1 VRALSNADFIALL
14 AERGIRLVAEGERLT
29 IRSTLAPL
37 DPETLEEIR
46 ARKQEL
52 IAHLGAPSA
61 VRVAPEQRVAATSM
75 QQRIWWL
82 SGQETDAGDAYVIV
96 AAYRIRGALDI
107 SRWRTAIDAAMSRRD
122 VFVAR
127 FEQRQGQLYQYCGDT
142 PPLMGQIEAIAA
154 EDLPQLLERYARKPM
169 SPETGNL
176 VHHGLHRLAEHD
188 HVYVLACHHILMDG
202 RSLELFFDDV
212 AHAYAADRE
221 DRASHEHESVPQF
234 MDHLLA
240 EERHNRGRAAASV
253 EYWVERLRGARRG
266 SHLWAPVYEAGPDG
280 CFAAALPQPVA
291 QALLNHARTHSVSR
305 FSLLYAAYKALLRK
319 IGGNDFLIGH
329 PVANRHDENQHA
341 TVGCF
346 ANTVILRA
354 QIDPDQSFG
363 AFAAQV
369 QAESFAGLDHQSAPL
384 EQVAARLNEDGD
396 DTGDSRPF
404 HAFFALQQHRPP
416 RIEGL
421 RLERLVRL
429 PTRAKFAL
437 SLIAD
442 IAAGP
447 DPDATNEIVTLHWEY
462 SGDALSS
469 AAVQHLNDRF
479 TTLLEAALRSPGK
492 PLSQLPVFSERDRA
506 IAVRT
511 RAQPIDPAAEDDLV
525 SRFRAT
531 SRMHARRLA
540 LICGNRT
547 CDYSELDRSSDALAV
562 RLRDAGVVAGEYVGL
577 LMPSGIER
585 IVALVAILKAG
596 AAYVPLPADASPQR
610 QAELRECLGLSLF
623 IGAQGAVWAGL
634 RAFDPAQATLPPDIA
649 IVSSRTAD
657 AIAYVNFSSGS
668 TGAPKAIACTDAGV
682 LRLVVGQDYAS
693 FDAELVMLC
702 AAPIDFDAFTME
714 LWAPLLNGGTCV
726 IADTAPTPAALRAM
740 ISRQHVNAAW
750 LTSAL
755 FNTVVD
761 IDPGALE
768 GVRQLLVG
776 GDVVS
781 PEHVARLYA
790 HPAGRDLR
798 IVNGYGPT
806 ENTTFTACF
815 PIPRDWPP
823 NRPLPV
829 GRALRGTGL
838 YVLDCDGEPAPHGVI
853 GEIATTGAGLA
864 QGYVGQ
870 EAATRAAF
878 EMRWL
883 DGRQQRCYRTGDQ
896 GYFDEDGLLH
906 FCGRRDGQVKING
919 FRVELTGIDSVVRAH
934 PAVHDC
940 ASIAVKR
947 DSLQKV
953 VSFVTL
959 RDAGEGWREQL
970 ESHVRTHL
978 PSYHC
983 PADFVML
990 ATMPLT
996 TNGKL
1001 DRSRLLALSASAQED
1016 TPATPLTPVETRI
1029 ASVWSELLA
1038 RPVRSADEDFFRAGG
1053 NSLLAMRMLAE
1064 VNAIFGCELRFGDM
1078 LRAPTLAALAKRAF
1092 DDCAQDGAERVG
1104 RGSPSTGVQA
1114 GTAQAD
1120 ADQESGAVGRQQLAA
1135 APAVSPV
1142 ESGPASAEQRA
1153 SASQVSGAVA
1163 NGFPLSREQQRL
1175 WFLHQLRPSSAYNV
1189 PLLLEWSGS
1198 ADPVRLEHALRQLR
1212 ARHLALRLRIVERE
1226 GVPEQHDAGLNG
1238 WAMAVE
1244 HLPSQHLQ
1252 QRLSEESRRVLDPEI
1267 APTFSATLLRLNDG
1281 RDLLLLNVHHLFFDG
1296 HSLEV
1301 LMHELPLLYN
1311 GDALPE
1317 PGADFADV
1325 VRWQQSAEYANT
1337 LDTARAYWEKNLRG
1351 APQSTLLPFDR
1362 NVADLSGLA
1371 AQRRIA
1377 LLSAPVAQ
1385 LRRMLRD
1392 LGVSEFAGWIGL
1404 CATVLARCLQQPDIV
1419 LATPVAN
1426 RDRAEF
1432 RPVIGFL
1439 ANTLPLRLF
1448 VDEEQS
1454 FSAMVV
1460 ACFEAIVFGL
1470 EHQSCPLDALTAPHS
1485 DESLPPWS
1493 QVLFNA
1499 IALPATGD
1507 AQPAMRILPV
1517 ANAAAKYP
1525 LATTIVAQHEIVELV
1540 VEYDR
1545 GRYSE
1550 ALIESFVDAFGRVL
1564 VQVAEAPD
1572 RPLCSI
1578 DIASWQPHDDPA
1590 ESSASLP
1597 RTTTEFVPIVE
1608 LIGRC
1613 AHAEPNAVAI
1623 HGADDRPLHYSTLWQ
1638 RARTYAAAMRS
1649 HGVRRGDRIG
1659 LLMQR
1664 SDDLPVVLVATQL
1677 LGAVY
1682 VPLDPK
1688 YPAHRIAHILAD
1700 ASPEI
1705 VLTDD
1710 LAMARSL
1717 GATGSVL
1724 ALEELGRCDHNDLDI
1739 PISIRADDLA
1749 YIIYTSG
1756 STGQPKGVA
1765 IRHES
1770 LYWLHRWARATYTRD
1785 DLRNVL
1791 AATSICF
1798 DLSVFEIFMTFSLG
1812 GGITVAENVLDLI
1825 DNPRTVDVS
1834 LINTVPSLL
1843 EEVLRHARLP
1853 NTVRII
1859 NLAGE
1864 TLQPSLAAKVQ
1875 MLAPHAR
1882 IYNLYGPSEDTTYS
1896 TAKQLEPGGT
1906 VTIGRP
1912 IDGTSAYVLDERQR
1926 PLPEGLPGEL
1936 YLGGCGLAAGYFG
1949 QPALTAERFVTLPVG
1964 RVYRTGDKVRRLP
1977 NGELEYIARLDHQ
1990 CKLRGYRIELGEI
2003 ERVLGEHPAVNDV
2016 CVSVH
2021 DLATPEARLV
2031 AFVTLERD
2039 GSMDHAIM
2047 DEAGVQQTLK
2057 SFAALRLP
2065 TYMLPSR
2072 IVILDRMPLTASG
2085 KIDRHALVSH
2095 DSQRQRT
2102 ILLIE

>member
-1 VRALSNADFIALL
+1 
-14 AERGIRLVAEGERLT
+14 
-29 IRSTLAPL
+29 
-37 DPETLEEIR
+37 
-46 ARKQEL
+46 
-52 IAHLGAPSA
+52 
-61 VRVAPEQRVAATSM
+61 
-75 QQRIWWL
+75 
-82 SGQETDAGDAYVIV
+82 
-96 AAYRIRGALDI
+96 
-107 SRWRTAIDAAMSRRD
+107 
-122 VFVAR
+122 
-127 FEQRQGQLYQYCGDT
+127 
-142 PPLMGQIEAIAA
+142 
-154 EDLPQLLERYARKPM
+154 
-169 SPETGNL
+169 
-176 VHHGLHRLAEHD
+176 
-188 HVYVLACHHILMDG
+188 
-202 RSLELFFDDV
+202 
-212 AHAYAADRE
+212 
-221 DRASHEHESVPQF
+221 
-234 MDHLLA
+234 
-240 EERHNRGRAAASV
+240 
-253 EYWVERLRGARRG
+253 
-266 SHLWAPVYEAGPDG
+266 
-280 CFAAALPQPVA
+280 
-291 QALLNHARTHSVSR
+291 
-305 FSLLYAAYKALLRK
+305 
-319 IGGNDFLIGH
+319 
-329 PVANRHDENQHA
+329 
-341 TVGCF
+341 
-346 ANTVILRA
+346 
-354 QIDPDQSFG
+354 
-363 AFAAQV
+363 
-369 QAESFAGLDHQSAPL
+369 
-384 EQVAARLNEDGD
+384 
-396 DTGDSRPF
+396 
-404 HAFFALQQHRPP
+404 
-416 RIEGL
+416 
-421 RLERLVRL
+421 
-429 PTRAKFAL
+429 
-437 SLIAD
+437 
-442 IAAGP
+442 
-447 DPDATNEIVTLHWEY
+447 
-462 SGDALSS
+462 
-469 AAVQHLNDRF
+469 
-479 TTLLEAALRSPGK
+479 
-492 PLSQLPVFSERDRA
+492 
-506 IAVRT
+506 
-511 RAQPIDPAAEDDLV
+511 
-525 SRFRAT
+525 
-531 SRMHARRLA
+531 
-540 LICGNRT
+540 
-547 CDYSELDRSSDALAV
+547 
-562 RLRDAGVVAGEYVGL
+562 
-577 LMPSGIER
+577 
-585 IVALVAILKAG
+585 
-596 AAYVPLPADASPQR
+596 
-610 QAELRECLGLSLF
+610 
-623 IGAQGAVWAGL
+623 
-634 RAFDPAQATLPPDIA
+634 
-649 IVSSRTAD
+649 
-657 AIAYVNFSSGS
+657 
-668 TGAPKAIACTDAGV
+668 
-682 LRLVVGQDYAS
+682 
-693 FDAELVMLC
+693 
-702 AAPIDFDAFTME
+702 
-714 LWAPLLNGGTCV
+714 
-726 IADTAPTPAALRAM
+726 
-740 ISRQHVNAAW
+740 
-750 LTSAL
+750 
-755 FNTVVD
+755 
-761 IDPGALE
+761 
-768 GVRQLLVG
+768 
-776 GDVVS
+776 
-781 PEHVARLYA
+781 
-790 HPAGRDLR
+790 
-798 IVNGYGPT
+798 
-806 ENTTFTACF
+806 
-815 PIPRDWPP
+815 
-823 NRPLPV
+823 
-829 GRALRGTGL
+829 
-838 YVLDCDGEPAPHGVI
+838 
-853 GEIATTGAGLA
+853 
-864 QGYVGQ
+864 
-870 EAATRAAF
+870 
-878 EMRWL
+878 
-883 DGRQQRCYRTGDQ
+883 
-896 GYFDEDGLLH
+896 
-906 FCGRRDGQVKING
+906 
-919 FRVELTGIDSVVRAH
+919 
-934 PAVHDC
+934 
-940 ASIAVKR
+940 
-947 DSLQKV
+947 

-1404 CATVLARCLQQPDIV
+1404 CATVLTRCLQQPDIV

-1550 ALIESFVDAFGRVL
+1550 ALIESFVL
-1564 VQVAEAPD
+1564 LQVAEAPD

-1739 PISIRADDLA
+1739 PISLRADDLA

-2031 AFVTLERD
+2031 AFVTLGRD

-2047 DEAGVQQTLK
+2047 DGAGVQQTLK